1 VERGREG
8 TGGEEG
14 GKRSHCSC
22 FTKRPLPGKERK
34 GGKEGEAVKSKDRE
48 RIPGSCLY
56 RLI

>member
-1 VERGREG
+1 MGSKGTVGRGGEGKGKAGREG
-8 TGGEEG
+8 
-14 GKRSHCSC
+14 RHW
-22 FTKRPLPGKERK
+22 PGKERK